1 MKHKEKCIKN
11 LINNLTI
18 LLVSLFIHAPGAVFA
33 GESMTYFSSATSSF
47 TNLDK
52 SSYEYQVNEAPGY
65 GESFYFSAFDD
76 KGNVVT
82 ALVSMTNYNPFNKG
96 MGSFDMHW
104 VEGGK
109 VRVVHQEFNAD
120 EIKQGNNQGTTFG
133 KYSFINP
140 GISNT
145 EIYYRGEDTE
155 GNAVEIKVN
164 MEHTEP
170 GVQSGDSNL
179 YFGEGLADYWGLK
192 IIAPSG
198 NARASL
204 TTKDGKTST
213 LNLKAYLDH
222 GKATA
227 KVPDFSDHWYRLHFI
242 SDKWTIGMHEIT
254 TESELGD
261 RKPQILYVG
270 KNKQALGL
278 FADWEYRE
286 DGFKAHPESPY
297 EIPTGWR
304 LKLER
309 DDLKISGTVK
319 VKKEVM
325 AIDVLGSVSWAV
337 RMLVKAF
344 YSNAWQHFL
353 LVEVELDI
361 EHNGVSEKVKG
372 LGLATAEYY

>member
-1 MKHKEKCIKN
+1 
-11 LINNLTI
+11 
-18 LLVSLFIHAPGAVFA
+18 
-33 GESMTYFSSATSSF
+33 MTYFSSATSNF

-52 SSYEYQVNEAPGY
+52 SSYEYQVNDAAGY

-76 KGNVVT
+76 EGNIVT

-96 MGSFDMHW
+96 MGSFDLHW
-104 VEGGK
+104 VEDGK
-109 VRVVHQEFNAD
+109 VRVVHEEFNAD
-120 EIKQGNNQGTTFG
+120 EIKQGNNQGTMFG
-133 KYSFINP
+133 KFSYINP

-145 EIYYRGEDTE
+145 KIYYRGEDTD
-155 GNAVEIKVN
+155 GNAVEITIN

-179 YFGEGLADYWGLK
+179 YFGKGLADYWGLK
-192 IIAPSG
+192 ILSPSG
-198 NARASL
+198 KATARL
-204 TTKDGKTST
+204 KTKDGKTST
-213 LNLKAYLDH
+213 LQLKAYLDH

-227 KVPDFSDHWYRLHFI
+227 KVPDFSDHWYRLHFV

-254 TESELGD
+254 TESEFGD

-270 KNKQALGL
+270 KNQQPLGL
-278 FADWEYRE
+278 FSDWEYIE
-286 DGFKAHPESPY
+286 DGFKAHPTSPY
-297 EIPTGWR
+297 ATPTGWTI
-304 LKLER
+304 KLQR
-309 DDLKISGTVK
+309 DDLKITGTVK

-344 YSNAWQHFL
+344 YSNAWQHYL

-361 EHNGVSEKVKG
+361 EQDGVIEKVKG